1 MRRVVLDTNILA
13 SGAISATGTLRAIV
27 DAWRSGKFKVIVSS
41 PILDELHRTFQ
52 KPYFQRSLTDT
63 QSSRFLKLLR
73 KRATVSPITAS
84 VHGIATH
91 PEDNII
97 LATAASAKADYL
109 VTGDIKLQHVGIYK
123 GVAILSPHR
132 FLETLTDE
140 VSED

>member
-1 MRRVVLDTNILA
+1 MKVVLDTNILA
-13 SGAISATGTLRAIV
+13 SGAIGATGTLSALV

-41 PILDELHRTFQ
+41 LILDELARTFQ

-73 KRATVSPITAS
+73 KRATVSPVTVS

-91 PEDNII
+91 SEDDMI
-97 LATAASAKADYL
+97 LATAVSAKADYL
-109 VTGDIKLQHVGIYK
+109 VTGDTKLQHLGMYR
-123 GVAILSPHR
+123 GVAILSPRR